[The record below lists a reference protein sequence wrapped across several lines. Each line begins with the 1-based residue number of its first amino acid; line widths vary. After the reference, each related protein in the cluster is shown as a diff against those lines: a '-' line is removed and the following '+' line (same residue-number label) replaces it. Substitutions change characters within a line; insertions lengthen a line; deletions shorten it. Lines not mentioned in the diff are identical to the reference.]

1 MSANKDK
8 IIKIIYI
15 VTLSIL
21 CAFGPLCT
29 DIYLAALPQINEF
42 FNANAAQTQLTLTS
56 CFLGLAFG
64 QCVIGPISDARG
76 RRIPLLAS
84 MIIFTVMSF
93 LCAVATD
100 IRMLIAYRF
109 FQGFAGSGA
118 LVLSRSIACDKFQ
131 GPALTQFMAV
141 LMAINSVAPVL
152 GPVIGSLVITVA
164 NWEAIFY
171 LLSGIGVMVTVLCL
185 LFVGESHTPDPNSR
199 GVLHAIGSML
209 KELLNLRFLFY
220 VVSLSFIMGGFF
232 GYISAAPFVMQVHY
246 HLSPVGF
253 SGAFATV
260 TVCIAVAS
268 MLAGRMVKHTGEVK
282 MVWFSYVV
290 MLAAGAAVLVISLF
304 PPESFIP
311 ILICLMF
318 FCAMMGVSQTA
329 GFSIVMAAR
338 RGQAGAA
345 SGIFGVMTFLFGS
358 MTSPFMGIM
367 GEDSI
372 IPLGICL
379 TVTPLM
385 AMLFMHLA
393 GRMKK

>member
-1 MSANKDK
+1 MAANKER
-8 IIKIIYI
+8 IIKTIYI
-15 VTLSIL
+15 ITLSIL

-29 DIYLAALPQINEF
+29 DIYLAALPQINDYF
-42 FNANAAQTQLTLTS
+42 GTNAAQTQLTLTA

-84 MIIFTVMSF
+84 MVVFTIMSF
-93 LCAVATD
+93 LCAVSTD
-100 IRMLIAYRF
+100 IRMLITARF

-152 GPVIGSLVITVA
+152 GPVIGSLIITVA
-164 NWEAIFY
+164 DWEAIFY
-171 LLSGIGVMVTVLCL
+171 LLAAIGVLVTILCL
-185 LFVGESHTPDPNSR
+185 VFVGESHTPDPNSR
-199 GVLHAIGSML
+199 GVFHAIASML
-209 KELLNLRFLFY
+209 KELLNLKFLFY

-246 HLSPVGF
+246 HLSPLGF

-268 MLAGRMVKHTGEVK
+268 MLAGRLVKRTGETK

-290 MLAAGAAVLVISLF
+290 MLIAGAGVLLISFF

-311 ILICLMF
+311 VLVCLMF
-318 FCAMMGVSQTA
+318 FCSMMGVSQTA
-329 GFSIVMAAR
+329 GFSIVMASR
-338 RGQAGAA
+338 KGQAGAA

-358 MTSPFMGIM
+358 LTSPFMGIM
-367 GEDSI
+367 GEDSFV
-372 IPLGICL
+372 PLGVCL
-379 TVTPLM
+379 TGCTLM
-385 AMLFMHLA
+385 AMLFMRLA
-393 GRMKK
+393 DKMKK

>member
-1 MSANKDK
+1 MAANKEK
-8 IIKIIYI
+8 IVKTIYI
-15 VTLSIL
+15 ITLSIL

-29 DIYLAALPQINEF
+29 DIYLAALPEINDYF
-42 FNANAAQTQLTLTS
+42 GTSAAQTQLTLTA

-84 MIIFTVMSF
+84 MAVFTAMSF
-93 LCAVATD
+93 LCAVSTD
-100 IRMLIAYRF
+100 IRMLITCRF

-152 GPVIGSLVITVA
+152 GPVIGSLIITVA

-171 LLSGIGVMVTVLCL
+171 MLAGFGVLLLGLCVV
-185 LFVGESHTPDPNSR
+185 FVGETHTPDPNSR
-199 GVLHAIGSML
+199 GVLHAVGSML
-209 KELLNLRFLFY
+209 RELLNLRFLFY

-246 HLSPVGF
+246 HLSPLGF
-253 SGAFATV
+253 SAAFATV

-268 MLAGRMVKHTGEVK
+268 MLAGRMVRHVDEVR
-282 MVWFSYVV
+282 MVWFSYIV
-290 MLAAGAAVLVISLF
+290 MLIAGAGVLLISFF

-311 ILICLMF
+311 ILVCLMF

-338 RGQAGAA
+338 KGQAGAA

-372 IPLGICL
+372 IPLGVCL
-379 TVTPLM
+379 TASALL

-393 GRMKK
+393 AKMGK